1 MKKSKELIELE
12 KIAGNKA
19 SEKREL
25 LEIFI
30 KQTSE
35 QLIQMN
41 ACLAKKDWKELK
53 RIAHSM
59 KSTFLHIKMER
70 AIALTEIIRT
80 TAGVNIKTT
89 KEQVNELMILCTQ
102 LLGEFSREL
111 ETEFP

>member
-1 MKKSKELIELE
+1 MRKSKELIELE
-12 KIAGNKA
+12 KLAGGLKL
-19 SEKREL
+19 EKKKL

-30 KQTSE
+30 KQTTE
-35 QLIQMN
+35 QVALIN
-41 ACLAKKDWKELK
+41 SCLTKKDWKELK
-53 RIAHSM
+53 RITHSM

-111 ETEFP
+111 ETEFS